1 MLFIEIIKKENHIL
15 IENVLNFFEKI
26 KNSRIAIVT
35 SCNYESAKF
44 ILENTG
50 LNNYVNLLISS
61 ENCINHKPHPEPYN
75 LAITK
80 LNVNKN
86 RCLIFEDSMTGYLSA
101 KISNVFKVCIFTSND
116 SSDEILDLDEYK
128 FSDYNQLSLNE
139 LLEKKENISKNDKSK
154 HINMIKVKLSYL
166 PIRDINY
173 NNKNIKT
180 GYICDID
187 SYKITYNNDD
197 IQNIILKISNF
208 ENELS
213 KTAVKLNMYKNEAYF
228 YENISSIISDISL
241 PKSFGVII
249 DDKNHGILIED
260 LKIYNGHFNINLNK
274 DIDLLLKVVNK
285 IFNLHNKFYFIDESK
300 VICSMKKVM
309 TINKVNYYNDL
320 YKIDLINF
328 TKNQY
333 LCLILLKLSN

>member
-1 MLFIEIIKKENHIL
+1 MSFLKYLIPNIQNEEIKSISKQKDLLFIEIIKKENHIL

-101 KISNVFKVCIFTSND
+101 KNSNVFKVCIFTSND

-139 LLEKKENISKNDKSK
+139 LLEKKEDISKNDKSK
-154 HINMIKVKLSYL
+154 HINMIKDKLSYL

-173 NNKNIKT
+173 NNKNNKT

-213 KTAVKLNMYKNEAYF
+213 KTAVKLNMYENEAY
-228 YENISSIISDISL
+228 L
-241 PKSFGVII
+241 
-249 DDKNHGILIED
+249 
-260 LKIYNGHFNINLNK
+260 
-274 DIDLLLKVVNK
+274 
-285 IFNLHNKFYFIDESK
+285 
-300 VICSMKKVM
+300 
-309 TINKVNYYNDL
+309 
-320 YKIDLINF
+320 
-328 TKNQY
+328 
-333 LCLILLKLSN
+333 